1 MAPFQLRVRTLY
13 PRTQPVPFTP
23 LSIRLGPPPTSDVHA
38 GEVRTQHV
46 GSTRRPLSPELR
58 TTTPPHGTPWAQRA
72 GFTHLP
78 GEVHLHSL
86 GSLFILVLGHGL
98 MSRGTHRSPPCRN
111 VDVKVS
117 SRQPDQPIIL
127 IGLPWRPAPDRA
139 HQLRPPTLCLPSV
152 VSGTIRSVA
161 PQLRRTDPT
170 LSQRVYHPNRH
181 TGVAAARR
189 RHLHVGDNLHCVPL
203 FARLG
208 HLYLVPLPLVSA
220 VGYLRVVRRLHRV
233 RSHLLRLL

>member
-13 PRTQPVPFTP
+13 PRTQPVPSTP
-23 LSIRLGPPPTSDVHA
+23 LSIRLGPPPTSDVHP

-86 GSLFILVLGHGL
+86 GSIFILVLGHSL
-98 MSRGTHRSPPCRN
+98 MSRRTHRRPPCRN
-111 VDVKVS
+111 VDVKVC

-127 IGLPWRPAPDRA
+127 IGLPRRPAPDRA
-139 HQLRPPTLCLPSV
+139 HQLRPPLRSASHPLCPDPYD
-152 VSGTIRSVA
+152 VSHHSSEGPIPRSLNVSI
-161 PQLRRTDPT
+161 TPT
-170 LSQRVYHPNRH
+170 VTPASPP
-181 TGVAAARR
+181 A
-189 RHLHVGDNLHCVPL
+189 
-203 FARLG
+203 
-208 HLYLVPLPLVSA
+208 
-220 VGYLRVVRRLHRV
+220 
-233 RSHLLRLL
+233 

>member
-13 PRTQPVPFTP
+13 PRTQPVPSTP
-23 LSIRLGPPPTSDVHA
+23 LSIRLGPPPTSDVHP

-46 GSTRRPLSPELR
+46 GSARRPLSPELR
-58 TTTPPHGTPWAQRA
+58 TTTLPHGTPWAQRA

-86 GSLFILVLGHGL
+86 GSIFILVLGHGL
-98 MSRGTHRSPPCRN
+98 MSRRTHRRPPCRN
-111 VDVKVS
+111 VDVKVC

-127 IGLPWRPAPDRA
+127 IGLHRRPAPDTA

-161 PQLRRTDPT
+161 PQLRRTDSSLP
-170 LSQRVYHPNRH
+170 QRVYHPHRH
-181 TGVAAARR
+181 TGV
-189 RHLHVGDNLHCVPL
+189 
-203 FARLG
+203 
-208 HLYLVPLPLVSA
+208 LPLDGVTSTWVIICIAFPSSHVSDTCTS
-220 VGYLRVVRRLHRV
+220 YPFPLCPL
-233 RSHLLRLL
+233 